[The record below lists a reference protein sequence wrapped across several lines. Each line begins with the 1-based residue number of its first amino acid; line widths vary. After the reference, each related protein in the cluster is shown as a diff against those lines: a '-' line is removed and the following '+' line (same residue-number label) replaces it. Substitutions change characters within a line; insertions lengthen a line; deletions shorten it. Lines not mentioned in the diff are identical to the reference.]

1 MVESALL
8 LDDCSSVTWSN
19 NFNGLTD
26 GCGNTG
32 NAEVTFTA
40 TDGCGNTSTTTATF
54 TIIDTNSPPIT
65 RPADDITVECDGNG
79 NLAELQAWLD
89 NHGGATAFDTCSEIT
104 WTNNFNGLTTTCGN
118 TASAT
123 VLFTVTDECGLSSS
137 SSGVFTIIDTTAPT
151 FNEALPADLTVECDA
166 VPTAETLTATDN
178 CGDATVTFNET
189 RNDGSCPSNYTLVR
203 TWTATDACGLTT
215 EHSQTITVQ
224 DTTAPTF
231 NEALPADLTVECDAV
246 PTAETLTATDNCG
259 HDNSNFQRNSQR
271 WILSF

>member
-1 MVESALL
+1 MI
-8 LDDCSSVTWSN
+8 T
-19 NFNGLTD
+19 
-26 GCGNTG
+26 
-32 NAEVTFTA
+32 VTFNETRNDGSCPSNYTLVRTWTA
-40 TDGCGNTSTTTATF
+40 TDAC
-54 TIIDTNSPPIT
+54 
-65 RPADDITVECDGNG
+65 
-79 NLAELQAWLD
+79 
-89 NHGGATAFDTCSEIT
+89 
-104 WTNNFNGLTTTCGN
+104 GLTTEHSQTI
-118 TASAT
+118 T
-123 VLFTVTDECGLSSS
+123 VQ
-137 SSGVFTIIDTTAPT
+137 DTTAPT

-231 NEALPADLTVECDAV
+231 NEALPTDLTVECDAV

-259 HDNSNFQRNSQR
+259 DATVTFNETRNDGSCPSNYTLVRNLTATDACGLTTEHSQT
-271 WILSF
+271 ITVQDTTAPT